1 MHCLGNVTARGCGAF
16 SSGGM
21 GSYLDILKR
30 RRDSLELGRARGK
43 KKGGIG
49 QSLVIDLR
57 LYSKVMCLPREM
69 DDEWEEGSP
78 RPVLVLTGMITPTT
92 RQLL

>member
-1 MHCLGNVTARGCGAF
+1 MDCLGNVAARGSGAF

-57 LYSKVMCLPREM
+57 LYSKVMCMPREM
-69 DDEWEEGSP
+69 ILSG
-78 RPVLVLTGMITPTT
+78 RKARLARALVLTGMITPTT